1 MGHEEEDL
9 VILCARL
16 CAPIPG
22 FPKGL
27 PTYRFTKLESLSCA
41 LPVCAQ
47 EPQRARLIHQGK
59 GRLSRQ
65 SATRLAFPL
74 GGHSHAEFS
83 LQGVFQPWHLLCNK
97 SVLSPQMNGPQ
108 QEYIREKAARV
119 LASLTLLCDLKLL
132 SAPVW
137 DSVTCVEW

>member
-1 MGHEEEDL
+1 MGHGEEDL
-9 VILCARL
+9 AILCARL

-22 FPKGL
+22 FPKRL

-41 LPVCAQ
+41 FPVCAQ
-47 EPQRARLIHQGK
+47 EPHRARLIHQGK

-65 SATRLAFPL
+65 SA
-74 GGHSHAEFS
+74 HSHAEYS
-83 LQGVFQPWHLLCNK
+83 LQGVFQSWHLLCNK

-108 QEYIREKAARV
+108 QEYIRVYIKAARV
-119 LASLTLLCDLKLL
+119 LASLTLPCDLKLL

-137 DSVTCVEW
+137 DSITWVEW